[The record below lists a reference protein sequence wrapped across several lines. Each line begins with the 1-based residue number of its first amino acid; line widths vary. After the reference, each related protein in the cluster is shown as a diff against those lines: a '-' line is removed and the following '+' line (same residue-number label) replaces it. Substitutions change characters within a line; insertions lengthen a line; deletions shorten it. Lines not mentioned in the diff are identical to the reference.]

1 MYGSFNQFGGLA
13 LSMRLFL
20 AAVVSVTVMV
30 ADARFDLF
38 KDWRNWFM
46 DASTPFIYSA
56 ESPSIFLSSAANS
69 FTTKGA
75 YAREIRS
82 LRNDIAGTGL
92 DGEAGSFDEEL
103 KDLKIDITSLR
114 SDILRYQALKRENEH
129 LRALLESPVRFDSRK
144 KVAEILEV
152 DTDPSVRQVII
163 NAGTRDHVYEG
174 QPVVS
179 DEGIV
184 GQVMSA
190 GYTISRVILIT
201 DSMHQIPVSIAGRD
215 LRAIATGT
223 GGYDELYL
231 DNFSQQSE
239 LSDGDLVLTS
249 GLGGKFPEGYPVGRI
264 HVKGGAQGGSR
275 DYMVKPIVDFS
286 SLRYVLLL
294 WNGESGKRSEKLTP
308 EDYRILGLDEDG
320 RPLDAEDRKK

>member
-1 MYGSFNQFGGLA
+1 MSYGSFNQFGGLA

-103 KDLKIDITSLR
+103 KALKIDITSLR

-163 NAGTRDHVYEG
+163 NAG
-174 QPVVS
+174 
-179 DEGIV
+179 
-184 GQVMSA
+184 
-190 GYTISRVILIT
+190 
-201 DSMHQIPVSIAGRD
+201 
-215 LRAIATGT
+215 
-223 GGYDELYL
+223 
-231 DNFSQQSE
+231 
-239 LSDGDLVLTS
+239 
-249 GLGGKFPEGYPVGRI
+249 
-264 HVKGGAQGGSR
+264 
-275 DYMVKPIVDFS
+275 
-286 SLRYVLLL
+286 
-294 WNGESGKRSEKLTP
+294 
-308 EDYRILGLDEDG
+308 
-320 RPLDAEDRKK
+320 RPD